1 MMENNDDDYDLDD
14 ILQGVSNTLT
24 VTMDLLLFPNYVNL
38 FTIHLLR
45 RIYAERKQK
54 KK

>member
-1 MMENNDDDYDLDD
+1 MVENDDNDYDVDD
-14 ILQGVSNTLT
+14 IVQGVSNTLT
-24 VTMDLLLFPNYVNL
+24 ITVDLLLFPNYVNL